1 MDRRADLRSSPIHP
15 FWYALSDYCTASLAW
30 GLFFFLRKVLLQQP
44 TWVGGRLTVDANFL
58 LGIVLIPACWVML
71 FSFISSYHSIYRKS
85 RLNEFTNT
93 FICCAIGSVILFFVL
108 LLDDVE
114 NNNTYYYQALLLVF
128 GLHLSLIYGG
138 RLLILNKAKRQL
150 QSEEVQFPVLIVGC
164 SEHVAAIYG
173 EMGARLKQEG
183 YHVAGF
189 LPLNGYAQSHGD
201 VQVLGQLDDLERVIE
216 QYRIAAVILATGRD
230 EQKRTEEIIER
241 LSEKDV
247 EIKIQP
253 STLDILSGSVTSR
266 NVLGAILMDIKT
278 GLMPEWQQNIKR
290 MIDVV
295 ISGLACILL
304 TPLFIY
310 IAIRVRFS
318 SSGSIFYSQERIG
331 YKGKAFTIY
340 KFRSMYADAEKG
352 GPALSSDYDERI
364 TSWGK
369 VMRKWRLDELPQL
382 WNILKG
388 DMTLVGP
395 RPERRFYIDQI
406 TRQFPY
412 YKYLLKVKPGLT
424 SWGMVQFGYAENI
437 AQMIERSKFDL
448 VYIENISLLLDFKIM
463 IHTLRI
469 ILLGKGK

>member
-1 MDRRADLRSSPIHP
+1 MDRRADMRSGPIHP
-15 FWYALSDYCTASLAW
+15 SWYALSDYCTAALAW
-30 GLFFFLRKVLLQQP
+30 ALFFFLRKVLLHQP
-44 TWVGGRLTVDANFL
+44 VLIGGVLTADANFF
-58 LGIVLIPACWVML
+58 LGILFIPAGWVAL
-71 FSFISSYHSIYRKS
+71 FSLISSYHSIYRKS

-108 LLDDVE
+108 LLDDTE
-114 NNNTYYYQALLLVF
+114 NNNSYYYQALVLVF
-128 GLHLSLIYGG
+128 GLHLAVIYAG
-138 RLLILNKAKRQL
+138 RLLILNKVKRQL
-150 QSEEVQFPVLIVGC
+150 QAEDVQFPVLIVGDAL
-164 SEHVAAIYG
+164 HVVNIYG
-173 EMGARLKQEG
+173 EMGERLKQEG
-183 YHVAGF
+183 YHIVGS
-189 LPLNGYAQSHGD
+189 LPLNGIAEPQRE
-201 VQVLGQLDDLERVIE
+201 VEALGHLEDLEQVIE
-216 QYRIAAVILATGRD
+216 QHRIAAVVLATGRD

-266 NVLGAILMDIKT
+266 NVLGAILKDIKT

-290 MIDVV
+290 MIDVIV
-295 ISGLACILL
+295 SGLACILL
-304 TPLFIY
+304 APLFIY

-318 SSGSIFYSQERIG
+318 SGGSIFYSQERIG

-340 KFRSMYADAEKG
+340 KFRSMYEDAEKD
-352 GPALSSDYDERI
+352 GPALSSDHDDRI

-406 TRQFPY
+406 TREFPY

-437 AQMIERSKFDL
+437 TQMIDRSRFDL

-469 ILLGKGK
+469 ILLRKGK